1 MRENL
6 ACIGKNYASPVFI
19 LFDRIMEANMR
30 ATLAASAV
38 LIGTFASGVAMAEI
52 DYPWC
57 ITTAQGGFSCRF
69 TSFEQCRS
77 GGLVAGSFCSQNP
90 RYQGPKR

>member
-1 MRENL
+1 MRIT
-6 ACIGKNYASPVFI
+6 AGVIV
-19 LFDRIMEANMR
+19 
-30 ATLAASAV
+30 V
-38 LIGTFASGVAMAEI
+38 LIGTFASSVVKAEI

-57 ITTAQGGFSCRF
+57 ITTADGGFSCRF

-90 RYQGPKR
+90 RYQGSKR